1 MKALDLL
8 DHEQACRE
16 FGHEQRRFPLAIPFE
31 HEERSLF
38 DPEIPRTTRDETRTR
53 GGIEMIDG
61 EMVRAIGVDGFQTP
75 AHEAIPLLACVL
87 TPCSCPGCPSAAILA
102 AQEGRVVVCAEC
114 GASYEPEAVPEPSS
128 AAQQVPI
135 PGNRQNG
142 TPRALRAPGKR
153 TRAHTLPTDP
163 DKRIRAIVT
172 DLLAWHLA
180 KAQRDAVGG
189 GSFAPIRQS
198 SPTASACRV
207 LETGVIGDGNS
218 GTKGTWRGIAPE
230 PGEVHALAVD
240 RQVGVRYWAL
250 GELRNIADAVIAD
263 ANGDRVVD
271 VELYAGKT
279 LALSLAQRIGLA
291 LASVNQAAKWRVKI
305 ARRDSTPALE
315 GMERDGREALGKL
328 VDRWQELIEQERA
341 EGLRQE
347 ARAEVMRGVRMEV
360 VA

>member
-1 MKALDLL
+1 MV
-8 DHEQACRE
+8 
-16 FGHEQRRFPLAIPFE
+16 
-31 HEERSLF
+31 
-38 DPEIPRTTRDETRTR
+38 
-53 GGIEMIDG
+53 DG
-61 EMVRAIGVDGFQTP
+61 TMAPAIGVDGFPTP

-87 TPCSCPGCPSAAILA
+87 TPCSCPGCPTAAILA

-114 GASYEPEAVPEPSS
+114 GASYEPEAVPEPSVGS
-128 AAQQVPI
+128 IGCQPGTQQVP
-135 PGNRQNG
+135 G
-142 TPRALRAPGKR
+142 TREVPGKR
-153 TRAHTLPTDP
+153 TRTHTLPTDP

-230 PGEVHALAVD
+230 PGEVRTLSVD

-250 GELRNIADAVIAD
+250 GELRNIADAIIAD
-263 ANGDRVVD
+263 ANSDRVVD

-279 LALSLAQRIGLA
+279 LALTLAQRIGLA
-291 LASVNQAAKWRVKI
+291 SASVNQQAKWRVKI
-305 ARRDSTPALE
+305 AKRDSTPALE
-315 GMERDGREALGKL
+315 GMESLGREKL
-328 VDRWQELIEQERA
+328 TLLADRWQELIEQERA

>member
-1 MKALDLL
+1 MMFAS
-8 DHEQACRE
+8 
-16 FGHEQRRFPLAIPFE
+16 IP
-31 HEERSLF
+31 
-38 DPEIPRTTRDETRTR
+38 
-53 GGIEMIDG
+53 
-61 EMVRAIGVDGFQTP
+61 TP

-87 TPCSCPGCPSAAILA
+87 TPCSCPGCPTAAILA
-102 AQEGRVVVCAEC
+102 AQEGRVVACAEC
-114 GASYEPEAVPEPSS
+114 GASYEPEVVPEPSS
-128 AAQQVPI
+128 ATQHVPI

-142 TPRALRAPGKR
+142 TRKVPGKR
-153 TRAHTLPTDP
+153 TRTHTLPTDP
-163 DKRIRAIVT
+163 DRRIRAVVT
-172 DLLAWHLA
+172 ELLAWHLA
-180 KAQRDAVGG
+180 STQREAIGG

-198 SPTASACRV
+198 SPTVSACRV

-250 GELRNIADAVIAD
+250 GELRNIAEAVIAD

-328 VDRWQELIEQERA
+328 VDRWQELIEQERV
-341 EGLRQE
+341 EELRLE

-360 VA
+360 AFVSFDLLCARTAIRLEAEQERRKKAKEQR